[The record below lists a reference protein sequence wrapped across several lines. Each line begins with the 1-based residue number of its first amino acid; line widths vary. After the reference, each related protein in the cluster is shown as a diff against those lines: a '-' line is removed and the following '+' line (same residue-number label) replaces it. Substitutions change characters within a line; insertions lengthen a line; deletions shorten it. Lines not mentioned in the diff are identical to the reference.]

1 MSTFQRLTRS
11 DYARLAH
18 MDDAGHA
25 QRCVTN
31 APARSFTG
39 WVDHTE
45 QGWQA

>member
-11 DYARLAH
+11 DYERLAR

-25 QRCVTN
+25 HRCVTN

-39 WVDHTE
+39 WVHQTE